1 MLIQRNQA
9 NGKGEGVIKSVNTG
23 SAFYLDSSILDE
35 VKANFKSEVYDCLEE
50 YLADID
56 IRARNEHFRGEL
68 PFVTESTKPRR
79 SPKERTAILVQ
90 KIEAQRRLDRH
101 VETGGTEISIGKWP
115 DIFDVKKASH

>member
-1 MLIQRNQA
+1 M
-9 NGKGEGVIKSVNTG
+9 IKSVNTG